1 MYSAWHVMS
10 TQYFLLKKLLIIEV
24 QTKLLGAQQVSRE
37 HLGEV
42 REITNSTLEANSFKL
57 APFCPWVNFQCR
69 EGELFCLGI
78 FICSGIF
85 QRFRKAFPA
94 WEKDRVPLV
103 RVTN

>member
-42 REITNSTLEANSFKL
+42 REITNSTWKQTALNWLLS
-57 APFCPWVNFQCR
+57 VH
-69 EGELFCLGI
+69 G
-78 FICSGIF
+78 
-85 QRFRKAFPA
+85 
-94 WEKDRVPLV
+94 
-103 RVTN
+103 